1 MEWEIVPHSSDVEMD
16 VYLAGG
22 GCSLAGRSAVL
33 MPAAGYEGVVD
44 FVLDV
49 VCGRAVNACPP
60 MVVGIGVGACITT
73 ATKLSK
79 RALLRPIGSRNPNDK
94 IARMEQLLFEGIN
107 RLGIGPQGLGG
118 KETAIGVQIE
128 AMARHPASLGVSV
141 RIGCWVH
148 RRSTVRIDRAG
159 KVDLLTHKGVSL

>member
-1 MEWEIVPHSSDVEMD
+1 
-16 VYLAGG
+16 
-22 GCSLAGRSAVL
+22 
-33 MPAAGYEGVVD
+33 
-44 FVLDV
+44 
-49 VCGRAVNACPP
+49 

-141 RIGCWVH
+141 SIGCWVH